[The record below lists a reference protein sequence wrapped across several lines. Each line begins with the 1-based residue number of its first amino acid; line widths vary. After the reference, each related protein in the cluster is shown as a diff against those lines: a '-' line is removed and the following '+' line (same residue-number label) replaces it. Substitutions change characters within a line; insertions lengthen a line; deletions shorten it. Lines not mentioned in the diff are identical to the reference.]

1 MANGP
6 ESKITFK
13 VFNEEF
19 NKAMGEMKNE
29 SSKLRQEFTLQQEQL
44 KLSGTAT
51 EQLNTKLGYL
61 QQQQQLAA
69 QKVAATEQQLSKAKA
84 MYGENSTEV
93 EKLSRQ
99 LGSAQIAEQKFSNQ
113 IKETETALQRLAQQN
128 SSTAQALNKLGTEET
143 ELVNKSAKLR
153 AEYDL
158 QRASLGN
165 NATESEKLSAKLQYL
180 SQAQQNASQQTKN
193 YAQQLAAAKSQYGEN
208 SAEVN
213 KLETKLLQLST
224 AEQQLKNQIETT
236 NRSLKEQEIETKRA
250 ADATRQLDTFFE
262 ATGTSVDRFANAL
275 GGHLTSAIKQGTA
288 SSSQLD
294 EAIKRIGREALG
306 AETDIEK
313 LQRALRSVDA
323 GNSIQQVRNDLRDLQ
338 QEAERTEKKF
348 KELDIDLEN
357 VIGVAV
363 AGGSISTVIEQAL
376 DTSKLKTKIDVSFEV
391 PESSKRSV
399 EEAVR
404 NVTTYGV
411 EIEEALEG
419 TRRQWALNKDASDE
433 ANAAIVKGAATI
445 ASTYAGIDFNE
456 LIQEANEIGAT
467 LGVTNE
473 EALGLVNT
481 LLKTGFPPEQLDI
494 IAEYGD
500 QMIQAGFTAKEVQG
514 IMSAGIDTK
523 SWNIDN
529 LLDGVKEGRIKM
541 AEFGAGVDKSMKEV
555 LDKTKISAD
564 QFEKWGQ
571 AIAGGGENGQKAMLE
586 ATKALAGVENS
597 TDRNVLGAKMFGTMW
612 EDQGKKI
619 IDTIL
624 KAEGKQ
630 VDLKKGVDD
639 LHNTTSKLDASPAVK
654 MQKAMNDLKVALE
667 PVLKIVADLIA
678 KFANW
683 VSNNPAL
690 AATLAAVAVAI
701 GIIAGAFMALAPIV
715 VTISSI
721 SLAMAGW
728 LVSIPLIIA
737 AVVGL
742 VIAIV
747 KNWDDIQ
754 KWTTDAWNSIREYL
768 VGLWDG
774 LVQWLSDTWDSMSE
788 GTISAWNAVVE
799 YLTGI
804 WDGLVQWLSD
814 TWDSMSEGTESAWNA
829 VVEFLI
835 GIWDEL
841 VNFVVTWG
849 STILNAYVGI
859 WKSIFD
865 FCIEVWNGIVEYL
878 TEVLQNIAT
887 FFSETWTG
895 ISEFFQGV
903 WNGIVA
909 FLTPILQGIA
919 DFFSMI
925 WNGISTVIQ
934 TVWNFI
940 TQYLQAIWTAILYFA
955 TPIFEAIKNWII
967 SVWDTI
973 SSTTSMVWNMITT
986 FLQTCWNTLV
996 SIVMTVF
1003 ETIKNWII
1011 IVWDTISSTTS
1022 MVWNVISAFLQ
1033 TCWNT
1038 IVSIATTVFE
1048 SIKNWIVNTWNTI
1061 SSATSMVWNMI
1072 KNFLQTC
1079 WNSIVAFVMP
1089 IFESIKNWIVNT
1101 WNTISSTTSSIW
1113 NAVKNFLIG
1122 LWNSIVSTAKSVFN
1136 NIKEAITSVW
1146 NMISSTSS
1154 NIWNGI
1160 KSTLSNIWESI
1171 KSTASSVWNGLKEAI
1186 MTPVRWVTS
1195 SVGNA
1200 FEGMKSAVLGAWN
1213 GIKSGTKTAINGII
1227 RMINKFIDGF
1237 NTPADLLNKIPGVDA
1252 PKIPHV
1258 PMLEKGGHVLGDGR
1272 FIAGE
1277 AGPELFSK
1285 RGNKVSV
1292 TPLSSSERMGGIG
1305 GQLGLLT
1312 KNVTDMIQHAASQ
1325 LAQIVAYDVPNALG
1339 DALLTSVPNVA
1350 GAAAGGGMVNQQPVE
1365 VNFYNTVRND
1375 RDIDC
1380 MFEKADD
1387 WFTQQGRNLNIGI
1400 GRN

>member
-1 MANGP
+1 MAKGP

-13 VFNEEF
+13 VFNQEF
-19 NKAMGEMKNE
+19 NKAMDEMKNE

-51 EQLNTKLGYL
+51 EHLNTKLGYL

-99 LGSAQIAEQKFSNQ
+99 LGNAQIAEQKFSNQ
-113 IKETETALQRLAQQN
+113 MKETETALQRLAQQN
-128 SSTAQALNKLGTEET
+128 SSTAQALTTLGAEET
-143 ELVNKSAKLR
+143 KLVNQSTKLR

-165 NATESEKLSAKLQYL
+165 HATESEKLGAKLQYL
-180 SQAQQNASQQTKN
+180 SQVQQNASQQTRN
-193 YAQQLAAAKSQYGEN
+193 CAQQLAAAKSQYGEN
-208 SAEVN
+208 SSEVN

-236 NRSLKEQEIETKRA
+236 NRSLKEQEIETKRV

-262 ATGTSVDRFANAL
+262 ATGTSVDQFANAL

-294 EAIKRIGREALG
+294 EALKRIGHEALG

-313 LQRALRSVDA
+313 LQRVLRSVDA
-323 GNSIQQVRNDLRDLQ
+323 GNSIQQVRNELRDLQ
-338 QEAERTEKKF
+338 QEAGRTEKKF
-348 KELDIDLEN
+348 EGLKVGLEN
-357 VIGVAV
+357 VIGGLA
-363 AGGSISTVIEQAL
+363 AGGSIATAIEKSM
-376 DTSKLKTKIDVSFEV
+376 DMSKLKTKIDVSFEV

-399 EEAVR
+399 EDAVR
-404 NVTTYGV
+404 SVTTYGV
-411 EIEEALEG
+411 DVEEALEG

-467 LGVTNE
+467 LGITNE

-500 QMIQAGFTAKEVQG
+500 QMIQAGFSAKEVQG
-514 IMSAGIDTK
+514 ILSAGIDTK

-586 ATKALAGVENS
+586 ATKALAGVENA
-597 TDRNVLGAKMFGTMW
+597 TDRNVLGTKMFGTMW

-639 LHNTTSKLDASPAVK
+639 LHNTNSKLDASPTVK
-654 MQKAMNDLKVALE
+654 MQKAINDLQKALE
-667 PVLKIVADLIA
+667 PVLLVIADLIS
-678 KFANW
+678 KFAEW
-683 VSNNPAL
+683 VSDNPKL
-690 AATLAAVAVAI
+690 AATLVAI
-701 GIIAGAFMALAPIV
+701 GVAIGVISGAILAITPLIPIITSIISVIMSVAGAIAATVGVATALIPI
-715 VTISSI
+715 
-721 SLAMAGW
+721 
-728 LVSIPLIIA
+728 IIA
-737 AVVGL
+737 AVVALG
-742 VIAIV
+742 IIIY

-754 KWTTDAWNSIREYL
+754 KWTIEAWNAITDFLEELWNGIMASLSETWNSIVETTTE
-768 VGLWDG
+768 
-774 LVQWLSDTWDSMSE
+774 TWNS
-788 GTISAWNAVVE
+788 IVE

-804 WDGLVQWLSD
+804 WNGVVETLSEIWSRISQTTSEVWTAIREFFISTWNGLV
-814 TWDSMSEGTESAWNA
+814 E
-829 VVEFLI
+829 
-835 GIWDEL
+835 
-841 VNFVVTWG
+841 
-849 STILNAYVGI
+849 
-859 WKSIFD
+859 
-865 FCIEVWNGIVEYL
+865 
-878 TEVLQNIAT
+878 
-887 FFSETWTG
+887 
-895 ISEFFQGV
+895 
-903 WNGIVA
+903 

-940 TQYLQAIWTAILYFA
+940 MQYLQAIWTAILYFA
-955 TPIFEAIKNWII
+955 TPIFESIKNFISECWNTICSTTSFVWETIKNFLVSCWNGLVAFVMPIFEQIKSWII
-967 SVWDTI
+967 AVWDTI
-973 SSTTSMVWNMITT
+973 SSATIT
-986 FLQTCWNTLV
+986 
-996 SIVMTVF
+996 
-1003 ETIKNWII
+1003 
-1011 IVWDTISSTTS
+1011 VWDT
-1022 MVWNVISAFLQ
+1022 MKNFLQ
-1033 TCWNT
+1033 SCWNGLVAIGT
-1038 IVSIATTVFE
+1038 PIFDA
-1048 SIKNWIVNTWNTI
+1048 IKNWIVNTWNMI
-1061 SSATSMVWNMI
+1061 SSTTSAVWNTI
-1072 KNFLQTC
+1072 KNSLSSL
-1079 WNSIVAFVMP
+1079 WNTIVSTASSVFNT
-1089 IFESIKNWIVNT
+1089 IKEAISSV
-1101 WNTISSTTSSIW
+1101 WNTISST
-1113 NAVKNFLIG
+1113 
-1122 LWNSIVSTAKSVFN
+1122 
-1136 NIKEAITSVW
+1136 
-1146 NMISSTSS
+1146 SST
-1154 NIWNGI
+1154 IWNGI
-1160 KSTLSNIWESI
+1160 KSTLSNIWNSI
-1171 KSTASSVWNGLKEAI
+1171 TSTASSVWNGLKSAI
-1186 MTPVRWVTS
+1186 MTPVNWVVDAVS
-1195 SVGNA
+1195 GA
-1200 FEGMKSAVLGAWN
+1200 FNGMKSAVLGVWD
-1213 GIKSGTKTAINGII
+1213 GIKSGTKTAINGVI
-1227 RMINKFIDGF
+1227 RLINKFIDGF
-1237 NTPADLLNKIPGVDA
+1237 NTPAELLNGIPGVSA
-1252 PKIPHV
+1252 PTIPHV
-1258 PMLEKGGHVLGDGR
+1258 PMLAKGGHVLGDGQ

-1285 RGNKVSV
+1285 KGNKVSV

-1312 KNVTDMIQHAASQ
+1312 KSVTDMIQHAASQ
-1325 LAQIVAYDVPNALG
+1325 LAQIVAYDVPHALG
-1339 DALLTSVPNVA
+1339 EALLTSVPHIVGANA
-1350 GAAAGGGMVNQQPVE
+1350 GDGILNQQPIE

-1375 RDIDC
+1375 RDIDR

-1387 WFTQQGRNLNIGI
+1387 WFAQKGRNLNIGI